1 MLNHLRLLATVAFVC
16 ALTVALPALALSQS
30 KNVDQRLY
38 VGKELDKARRALT
51 DHKFRDKEIENA
63 FRGTDTEAVLL
74 EMMRS
79 GGNLQQIKVYRG
91 TRETKGRLDPVKTL
105 ANPKDPDFS
114 ALVKNLRL

>member
-16 ALTVALPALALSQS
+16 ALTVALPALVCSQS

-38 VGKELDKARRALT
+38 VGKELDKARKALT
-51 DHKFRDKEIENA
+51 AHKFSDREIADA
-63 FRGTDTEAVLL
+63 FFGADTEAVLL

-91 TRETKGRLDPVKTL
+91 TRQTKGRLEPVKTL
-105 ANPKDPDFS
+105 ANPNDSDFS